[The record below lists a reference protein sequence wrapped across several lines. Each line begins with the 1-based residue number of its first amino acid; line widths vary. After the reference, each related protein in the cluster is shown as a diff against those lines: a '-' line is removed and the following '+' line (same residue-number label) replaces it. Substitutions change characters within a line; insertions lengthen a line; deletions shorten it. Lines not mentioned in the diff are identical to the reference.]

1 MLNEK
6 RKVQALFERN
16 GGPLLASINNIKIYT
31 KQELTQIT
39 RNFSSVIG
47 KGSVGEV
54 YKGTTN
60 NNQTVAVKAISVV
73 KEGRYPEVDEI
84 RKTEFANEIK
94 IQSQIIHKNIVKL
107 LGCCLEVEIP
117 MLVYEF
123 AANGSLYDV
132 LHGTKRRS
140 LSLQTRLDIAVDSAE
155 ALAYMHLSVA
165 PKIFHGDV
173 KSGNILLDENFMPKV
188 SDFGRSRPLSIERT
202 HTEDVIADTDYLDP
216 VYTTGLLHEKSDDVQ
231 LWNCPSRADY

>member
-117 MLVYEF
+117 ICWST
-123 AANGSLYDV
+123 SLRLMEASMTSFTVPKEDLFHCKQGWILLLTLLKPLPICIY
-132 LHGTKRRS
+132 
-140 LSLQTRLDIAVDSAE
+140 LSLQ
-155 ALAYMHLSVA
+155 
-165 PKIFHGDV
+165 
-173 KSGNILLDENFMPKV
+173 KSSMEM
-188 SDFGRSRPLSIERT
+188 
-202 HTEDVIADTDYLDP
+202 
-216 VYTTGLLHEKSDDVQ
+216 
-231 LWNCPSRADY
+231 